1 MLKLPT
7 SDSAAFLCYF
17 ERKRLHQAL
26 QELMNNSI
34 DVGSSAAV
42 IKILDSFQQCH
53 RCGVIGS
60 FPACG
65 NCKLVAYCSKE
76 CQRSDWKSHKLQCQK
91 IAELTNSAGRI
102 RKEILDSQGNFNVA
116 LFLRSF
122 QGLIGFA
129 VSFVWDLGHFLRNFP
144 INICQSDLT
153 AHTFERQVD
162 MYMLSPFGS

>member
-1 MLKLPT
+1 
-7 SDSAAFLCYF
+7 
-17 ERKRLHQAL
+17 
-26 QELMNNSI
+26 
-34 DVGSSAAV
+34 
-42 IKILDSFQQCH
+42 
-53 RCGVIGS
+53 
-60 FPACG
+60 
-65 NCKLVAYCSKE
+65 
-76 CQRSDWKSHKLQCQK
+76 
-91 IAELTNSAGRI
+91 
-102 RKEILDSQGNFNVA
+102 LDSQGNFNVA